1 MGSYGGPDIVQDGL
15 TFAIDAGSTR
25 SYPGSGTAVTDLV
38 GTNNG
43 TLTNDVGFSSGN
55 GGAFT
60 FDGVDQYISQFSG
73 DSPAGSFSIS
83 SWVYKEGTS
92 GWYAIFS
99 QSTQIWFGLNNNG
112 RILAHVGGP
121 IIQVTGAVDINKW
134 HQCVLTYD
142 GTTGRIYVDGT
153 QVVSG
158 TNLSDPA
165 VEEFDIGRLST
176 GGQNFFYGEISQ
188 LLLYDGK
195 ALTTAEITQN
205 YNAQK
210 NRFI

>member
-1 MGSYGGPDIVQDGL
+1 MASVGGPDIVTDGL
-15 TFAIDAGSTR
+15 TFAVDAGSTR
-25 SYPGSGTAVTDLV
+25 SYPGSGTTVADLV

-55 GGAFT
+55 GGAFE
-60 FDGVDQYISQFSG
+60 FDGVDQFIDFSG
-73 DSPAGSFSIS
+73 NSPAGNFSIS

-121 IIQVTGAVDINKW
+121 LIQVTGAVDINKW

-158 TNLSDPA
+158 TNLSNPTA
-165 VEEFDIGRLST
+165 GAFEIGRLST